1 MKRATPAD
9 PLAATD
15 AWFLRNGL
23 SYFVP
28 EQRRGAKEALRL
40 RRTLPLLAA
49 IGVAAAAA
57 GAGLALVAEEF
68 SFAPATLVTLGILA
82 AGWYALTALN
92 ARPIV
97 TWALSRTFGSLRSV
111 LPMMSRALPLLLLF
125 VTFLFI
131 NAEVWQVASRLD
143 GGVLWLTVLMFTLL
157 SVAFLLVRLPE
168 EVDRT
173 DDDVDEEFLLRACRG
188 TPLEEIC
195 QELVED
201 PDRDPRWD
209 PVARAEVTGFERW
222 NLVLVLVIV
231 QTVQVLLVA
240 LTVFVFFLLFGALVM
255 TNDVVMAWIGED
267 TVHALPHLP
276 HLTAELFQVSV
287 FLAAFS
293 GLYLTVSTVTDETYR
308 EQFFSSVQRQLER
321 AVGVR
326 AVYLTERARR
336 AEPEPGPGP
345 TTPMRLPGQQ
355 A

>member
-1 MKRATPAD
+1 MRHSPPRDA
-9 PLAATD
+9 LAATD
-15 AWFLRNGL
+15 AWFLHNGL

-28 EQRRGAKEALRL
+28 EQRQGAKDALRL
-40 RRTLPLLAA
+40 RRTVPLLLLT
-49 IGVAAAAA
+49 GLAAAAA
-57 GAGLALVAEEF
+57 GWGLALVADEF
-68 SFAPATLVTLGILA
+68 SLAPAALITLGILA
-82 AGWYALTALN
+82 AVWYALTALN

-97 TWALSRTFGSLRSV
+97 SYALSRTFGTLRSL

-131 NAEVWQVASRLD
+131 NAEVWQVTSRLD
-143 GGVLWLTVLMFTLL
+143 GGVLWLTALLFGLL

-173 DDDVDEEFLLRACRG
+173 DDDVDEEFLLNACRG
-188 TPLEEIC
+188 TPLEDLSR
-195 QELVED
+195 ELVDD
-201 PDRDPRWD
+201 PDAD
-209 PVARAEVTGFERW
+209 PVSYAEVTGYERW

-240 LTVFVFFLLFGALVM
+240 VTVFVFFLLFGALIM
-255 TNDVVMAWIGED
+255 TNDVVVAWIGED
-267 TVHALPHLP
+267 RVHAMPYLPN
-276 HLTAELFQVSV
+276 LTAELFQVSV

-326 AVYLTERARR
+326 AVYLAARARQGESPAGAQGQP
-336 AEPEPGPGP
+336 AE
-345 TTPMRLPGQQ
+345 Q
-355 A
+355 AD